1 MKIKEITDVVTN
13 SSSETFIIKNSGIS
27 KEELVK
33 ILEDYHKTHII
44 ENWDGSD
51 NFDDRF
57 GSGMGGIFKV
67 NTFQDEYLE
76 AKKDYPKTKQ
86 HLFTPEMY
94 AISQPLPE
102 DVLRDAFFLDI
113 DKNFAATCKYIFDNF
128 DVLEHDGGGHYPV
141 YDEKGEEIIKI
152 LKSWK
157 DWDKEEL
164 TNLQRYGKIICENY
178 DDLV

>member
-13 SSSETFIIKNSGIS
+13 SSSETFIIKNPGLT

-33 ILEDYHKTHII
+33 ILQDYHKTHST

-51 NFDDRF
+51 NFDNRF

-76 AKKDYPKTKQ
+76 AKKNFPKTKQ

-94 AISQPLPE
+94 AISQPFLE
-102 DVLRDAFFLDI
+102 DVLRDAFFLNI
-113 DKNFAATCKYIFDNF
+113 DENFAATCKYIFDNF
-128 DVLEHDGGGHYPV
+128 GALEHDGGDHYPV
-141 YDEKGEEIIKI
+141 YDEKGEKIVKI
-152 LKSWK
+152 LRSWS
-157 DWDKEEL
+157 DWDKEDL
-164 TNLQRYGKIICENY
+164 TDLQRFGKVMCENY
-178 DDLV
+178 DWD